1 MWEKST
7 GSITNN
13 STLCIPLIS
22 FLLLFSIFGELEYS
36 PRAIDQNLQILINMA
51 NLLYN
56 LVQRPWWRENR

>member
-13 STLCIPLIS
+13 STLCIPLIL

-36 PRAIDQNLQILINMA
+36 PLAIDQNLQILINMA

>member
-1 MWEKST
+1 MWEKSI

-36 PRAIDQNLQILINMA
+36 PLAIDQNLQILINMA
-51 NLLYN
+51 NLLHN

>member
-36 PRAIDQNLQILINMA
+36 PLAIDQNLQILINMT
-51 NLLYN
+51 NLLHN